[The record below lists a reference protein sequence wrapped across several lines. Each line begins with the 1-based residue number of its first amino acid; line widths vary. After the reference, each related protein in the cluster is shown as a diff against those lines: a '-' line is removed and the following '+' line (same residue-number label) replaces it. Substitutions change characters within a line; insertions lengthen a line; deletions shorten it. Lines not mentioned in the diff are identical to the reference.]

1 MAEFSMWWTTGGA
14 GDGSATYT
22 RSDHAMWAK
31 VLASCNGLEGVAPN
45 YLNKLAGTVT
55 ALNTVSINTGGA
67 LVDGKIYNNSSAVS
81 VTIPSAVGG
90 GNTRIDRIVARA
102 DWTAQTVRITRI
114 AGTDAAAP
122 TAPAKS
128 SSSGTLY
135 DILLYQ
141 ALVDTAGT
149 VILTD
154 ERMMAQV
161 QAADIASLAVTEA
174 KIAALAVTSGK
185 IGANAVI
192 AGKINTGGVSAAAQI
207 ANDVIDSQHYVDGS
221 IDTQHIGNLQVTLA
235 KMAANSVD
243 SDQYVD
249 GSIDTVHIGDS
260 QVTAAK
266 IANRTRKLFVPAFNW
281 TGVASIYPGFTL
293 EDGAYDTVIGSFR
306 VPEDFVS
313 GMTVKAIVWP
323 WANSGNM
330 YSRNTANYAAAGENA
345 QSTPHTASV
354 GFAAVALTAYLISEV
369 QSLSLASAAIGD
381 YVMLEFDRDAT
392 NALDT
397 LSERVKLMGWIV
409 EYTADS

>member
-81 VTIPSAVGG
+81 VNIPSAVGG

-114 AGTDAAAP
+114 AGTDAAVP

-154 ERMMAQV
+154 ERTMAQAQTV
-161 QAADIASLAVTEA
+161 DLADLAVSEA

-185 IGANAVI
+185 LGAGAVI
-192 AGKINTGGVSAAAQI
+192 AGKIGANAINSTGLFSYGAIEAAAIKDGEIIAGKIGTGGVSAAAQI

-221 IDTQHIGNLQVTLA
+221 IDT
-235 KMAANSVD
+235 
-243 SDQYVD
+243 
-249 GSIDTVHIGDS
+249 VHIGDS

-266 IANRTRKLFVPAFNW
+266 IANDSVDDTKVGDRVAQVYRRQGGDATAWDDYGLTNYTPAAVRIQVGQIYELDSSATVTFPVAFSASPLVFVTSRGPSGGIIFDVFSVSATAFGV
-281 TGVASIYPGFTL
+281 TGMNH
-293 EDGAYDTVIGSFR
+293 DGSF
-306 VPEDFVS
+306 PTSMLFS
-313 GMTVKAIVWP
+313 W
-323 WANSGNM
+323 
-330 YSRNTANYAAAGENA
+330 
-345 QSTPHTASV
+345 
-354 GFAAVALTAYLISEV
+354 L
-369 QSLSLASAAIGD
+369 AIGP
-381 YVMLEFDRDAT
+381 E
-392 NALDT
+392 
-397 LSERVKLMGWIV
+397 
-409 EYTADS
+409 